1 MKFPVIEV
9 FSNCYGAYGVQAA
22 ISHAGEIGLSHVEI
36 SLAPHQMG
44 EVNVPAEAIIT
55 EKSDQRRI
63 EGFQKSLVTN
73 DVKAL
78 SFNGG
83 DDLLDPDGV
92 ARVKSRIELASRLG
106 GNLFVADGGEFED
119 QRQEFALYDVL
130 SEIGD
135 HAASYGIVVALETHA
150 GITQNSERI
159 NKTMHA
165 VAHPNVMINFDTAN
179 ILFYNKGIDQMRELE
194 QVIRFVAHMHLK
206 DSRGIFKD
214 WYFPSLGQGGAVD
227 FRRIVEM
234 CEKAGY
240 LGAFSVEIEGIK
252 GEPLLD
258 LDGRRRRVEQSLDHL
273 RECGIEV

>member
-92 ARVKSRIELASRLG
+92 ARVKSRIDLASKLG
-106 GNLFVADGGEFED
+106 GNILIADGGEFED
-119 QRQEFALYDVL
+119 HRQEFDLYDAL

-135 HAASYGIVVALETHA
+135 HASGRGNL
-150 GITQNSERI
+150 
-159 NKTMHA
+159 KT
-165 VAHPNVMINFDTAN
+165 F
-179 ILFYNKGIDQMRELE
+179 F
-194 QVIRFVAHMHLK
+194 
-206 DSRGIFKD
+206 
-214 WYFPSLGQGGAVD
+214 
-227 FRRIVEM
+227 
-234 CEKAGY
+234 
-240 LGAFSVEIEGIK
+240 
-252 GEPLLD
+252 
-258 LDGRRRRVEQSLDHL
+258 
-273 RECGIEV
+273 